1 LSRMVGHEDTVR
13 TVSAQ
18 LMLERFVSIV
28 GPGGIGKTTVAISV
42 AHQLFTGFEGAV
54 FFVDLGVLTSSK
66 LVPAAIASTLGFMAQ
81 VDDPLGSLLAFL
93 SQKRVLLILDNC
105 EHVIDT
111 AAALAE
117 RVVSE
122 APRTHILTTS
132 REALRVQGEHVHL
145 LYSLESPPDDG
156 GVTAA
161 EALAYPAAELFMERA
176 IVSGYAFDLTDPDA
190 RIVATI

>member
-1 LSRMVGHEDTVR
+1 
-13 TVSAQ
+13 
-18 LMLERFVSIV
+18 MLERFVSIV

-122 APRTHILTTS
+122 APEHTS
-132 REALRVQGEHVHL
+132 
-145 LYSLESPPDDG
+145 
-156 GVTAA
+156 
-161 EALAYPAAELFMERA
+161 
-176 IVSGYAFDLTDPDA
+176 
-190 RIVATI
+190 